1 MPRGPRITI
10 ENACYHVMTRGNQKQ
25 NIFKEKGDYDTYLRI
40 LKKYKSKYKFSLYG
54 YCLMPN
60 HVHLI
65 MEPRRQK
72 DLSKIMQG
80 LNLSYAI
87 WFNKNYDKVGHLH
100 QDRFKSMVVYKDKYI
115 LNCINYIEANP
126 VRAQIIEYPGDYKWS
141 SYKDRVFNKN
151 SAVLDFIKL

>member
-1 MPRGPRITI
+1 MPRNARLIV

-25 NIFKEKGDYDTYLRI
+25 NLFNEKGDYDIYLSM
-40 LKKYKSKYKFSLYG
+40 LKRYKSKYKFLLYG

-65 MEPRRQK
+65 IEPRRQN

-80 LNLSYAI
+80 LSLSYAI
-87 WFNKNYDKVGHLH
+87 WFNKNYAKIGHLH
-100 QDRFKSMVVYKDKYI
+100 QDRFKSMVLYKDLYM
-115 LNCINYIEANP
+115 LNCINYIEQNP

-141 SYKDRVFNKN
+141 SYKDRVFNKKSN
-151 SAVLDFIKL
+151 ILDLIKL